1 MIINFITGIIWTVV
15 ITIDIL
21 EKAKQKKIVHLKN
34 IFECGLVVFVF
45 SECTLIV

>member
-21 EKAKQKKIVHLKN
+21 EKLNKKIVHLKISLN
-34 IFECGLVVFVF
+34 VD
-45 SECTLIV
+45 